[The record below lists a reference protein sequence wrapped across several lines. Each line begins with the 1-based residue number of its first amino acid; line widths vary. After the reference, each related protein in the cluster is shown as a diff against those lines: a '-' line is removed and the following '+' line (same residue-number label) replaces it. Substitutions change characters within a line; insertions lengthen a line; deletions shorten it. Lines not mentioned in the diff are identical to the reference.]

1 VEKIVLIGIHQCLLM
16 SVFGVDVSRVE
27 AGMHGQIF
35 PSNNAIIAAM
45 NQPPLIQILR
55 NMANGGD
62 SVEE

>member
-1 VEKIVLIGIHQCLLM
+1 M